1 MNNVEIRKKR
11 NAIFDEEKKRQF
23 SLIKRIEKIHVEHV
37 GPPETCTLIMNKGLS
52 TPFNC
57 AMHIQELLMT
67 QSVIA
72 LVNGKLWDIHC
83 PLTEDCELRFMHFK
97 EDDCNEANEV
107 FWRSCS
113 FILGHILETAFKDEH
128 PVELCSFPLP
138 NVKSGSFVYDAD
150 LKLPKWRPTQTELNC
165 LSRIGSKLQ
174 YADLRFE
181 PLDISTEVALK
192 MFSDNRF
199 KMQQIPEIAA
209 TSFNGSTIR
218 VYRMGDHIDISRGPM
233 MSSTALLGRFSVTA
247 VHHVDSSEYG
257 PLQRVQGVA
266 LPKQFWLH
274 QWTYELLEEKARQL
288 NTAPSPRLHRK
299 SRLQSQN
306 SLEKAPEPS

>member
-1 MNNVEIRKKR
+1 MSNVEIRKKR
-11 NAIFDEEKKRQF
+11 NAIFEEEKKRQF
-23 SLIKRIEKIHVEHV
+23 SLIKRIEKIQVEHV
-37 GPPETCTLIMNKGLS
+37 GPPEPCTLVMNKGLS

-72 LVNGKLWDIHC
+72 LVNGKLWDMHR

-97 EDDCNEANEV
+97 QEDCSSVNET

-128 PVELCSFPLP
+128 QVELCSFPP
-138 NVKSGSFVYDAD
+138 TSVKSGSFVYDAH
-150 LKLPKWRPTQTELNC
+150 LNLPRWKPNQTELNC

-174 YADLRFE
+174 YTDLRFE
-181 PLDISTEVALK
+181 PLDISADLALK

-199 KMQQIPEIAA
+199 KIAQIPEIAA
-209 TSFNGSTIR
+209 QSSNGSTVR
-218 VYRMGDHIDISRGPM
+218 VYRMGDHIDISWGPM
-233 MSSTALLGRFSVTA
+233 ISSTALLGRFSVTA
-247 VHHVDSSEYG
+247 VHHIYNSEYG
-257 PLQRVQGVA
+257 VLQRIQGVA

-288 NTAPSPRLHRK
+288 NTALSLQLHTE
-299 SRLQSQN
+299 SRLKSQN
-306 SLEKAPEPS
+306 NLDELPEPS